1 MPFSAVQGTQ
11 QAPEGE
17 TAFVSKTHFDTFLK
31 HLSESHLC
39 FSFLFHHKGTQEMH
53 KIPIHIYFKTIY
65 AN

>member
-1 MPFSAVQGTQ
+1 MQSMQ

-17 TAFVSKTHFDTFLK
+17 MPFVSKSHFATFLK

-53 KIPIHIYFKTIY
+53 KIPIHSYFKTIY
-65 AN
+65 TN

>member
-1 MPFSAVQGTQ
+1 MQGMQ

-17 TAFVSKTHFDTFLK
+17 TVFVSKTSFDMFLK

-53 KIPIHIYFKTIY
+53 KIPIHIYSKTIY
-65 AN
+65 TN